1 MIGRNPGYVTTQAEI
16 IADLFQAAG
25 YPVVSVSDSHNRY
38 WRLVDI
44 VKTLILKRRQMDILV
59 INVYGGASFVVED
72 IASYLGRLFDKP
84 IVMLLHGGAMP
95 EFMARYPKWTRRVL
109 GRAQAIVTPSEFLAR
124 AVVPKRNDRLMEEL
138 LSVIRNVLD
147 LTRYQYRHRPKI
159 KARLL
164 WMRTFH
170 PIYNPLMAVRVLAR
184 LRSSVPD
191 ATLLMA
197 GQANGTEVEVKRLA
211 DELGV
216 NGALRL
222 SGFLEGENKMA
233 EVNAAEIFINTNH
246 IDNMPVSV
254 VEACAMGL
262 PVVSTAVG
270 GLPDL
275 LTDGETGLLVPDDD
289 DAAMVEA
296 IKRLLEDQ
304 ELTSRLSSNGRLLAE
319 RSSWDEVRPQ
329 WEHLFAELVE
339 PLHEEINSKPH
350 VRHLRYRL

>member
-1 MIGRNPGYVTTQAEI
+1 MIGRNRGYVTTQAEI
-16 IADLFQAAG
+16 IADLFEAAG
-25 YPVVSVSDSHNRY
+25 YPVISVSDSPNRY
-38 WRLVDI
+38 WRLIDI
-44 VKTLILKRRQMDILV
+44 VKTLILKRRQVDILV

-72 IASYLGRLFDKP
+72 IASYLGRLFGKP

-95 EFMARYPKWTRRVL
+95 EFMARFPKWTRRVL
-109 GRAQAIVTPSEFLAR
+109 GRAHTIVTPSEFLAR
-124 AVVPKRNDRLMEEL
+124 AVVPYGFHAR
-138 LSVIRNVLD
+138 VIRNVLD
-147 LTRYQYRHRPKI
+147 LSKYQYRHRRKI
-159 KARLL
+159 EPRLL

-184 LRSSVPD
+184 LRSTVPD

-197 GQANGTEVEVKRLA
+197 GQANGTEVEVQRLA
-211 DELGV
+211 DELGL

-222 SGFLEGENKMA
+222 SGFLDAENKMA
-233 EVNAAEIFINTNH
+233 EANAAEIFINTNH

-289 DAAMVEA
+289 DEAMVEA
-296 IKRLLEDQ
+296 IEMLLKDLD
-304 ELTSRLSSNGRLLAE
+304 LTSRLSSKGRLLAE

-339 PLHEEINSKPH
+339 PIHEEIKSKPH

>member
-1 MIGRNPGYVTTQAEI
+1 MIGRNRGYVTTQAEI
-16 IADLFQAAG
+16 IADLFEAAG
-25 YPVVSVSDSHNRY
+25 YPVISVSDSPNRY
-38 WRLVDI
+38 WRLIDI
-44 VKTLILKRRQMDILV
+44 VKTLILKRRQVDILV

-72 IASYLGRLFDKP
+72 IASYLGRLFGKP
-84 IVMLLHGGAMP
+84 TVMLLHGGAMP
-95 EFMARYPKWTRRVL
+95 EFMARFPKWTRRVL
-109 GRAQAIVTPSEFLAR
+109 GRAHTIVTPSEFLAR
-124 AVVPKRNDRLMEEL
+124 AVVP
-138 LSVIRNVLD
+138 
-147 LTRYQYRHRPKI
+147 
-159 KARLL
+159 
-164 WMRTFH
+164 MRTFH

-184 LRSSVPD
+184 LRSTVPD

-197 GQANGTEVEVKRLA
+197 GQANGTEVEVQRLA
-211 DELGV
+211 DELGL

-222 SGFLEGENKMA
+222 SGFLDAENKMA
-233 EVNAAEIFINTNH
+233 EANAAEIFINTNH

-289 DAAMVEA
+289 DEAMVEA
-296 IKRLLEDQ
+296 IEMLLKDLD
-304 ELTSRLSSNGRLLAE
+304 LTSRLSSKGRLLAE

-339 PLHEEINSKPH
+339 PIHEEIKSKPH